1 MTIAVTGSIATDNL
15 MRFPGRFSEHLLA
28 EHLQKVSLSF
38 LVDDLVI
45 HRGGVAGNIAFAI
58 GVLGGDV
65 ALVGAA
71 GDDFDDYRNGCS
83 RHGVNCDNVLISKTA
98 HTARFTCTTD
108 LDMAQIASFYP
119 GAMSEA
125 RNIKLADVVSS
136 IGTPDLVIIGANDP
150 DAMVVHTEEC
160 RKLGLRFAA
169 DPSQQ
174 LPRLSGEE
182 IDKLIDGAEYLFT
195 NDYEWELLLSKT
207 GWSESDVQ
215 GKVDLRVTTL
225 GAKGVDI
232 VERDGTTTHVDVVPE
247 NSQTDPTGVG
257 DAFRAGFLTG
267 RSAGL
272 SLERSAQL
280 GSLVAVLVL
289 ESTGTQ
295 EWDWDREVAED
306 PAGRRVRR
314 GRGRRDRRRAGL
326 VRCDSG
332 SLKPAHARRNSASV
346 RVAAVRAATGY
357 MRLADLRHHAAFD
370 EDRVPKHEDQHGPQP
385 AAVIAGA
392 TSVLVEHPAHG
403 DRVDK
408 VDQVNWPATSP
419 TIA

>member
-28 EHLQKVSLSF
+28 DHLQKVSLSF

-45 HRGGVAGNIAFAI
+45 HRGGVAGNIAYAI

-71 GDDFDDYRNGCS
+71 GDDFGEYREWLQSN
-83 RHGVNCDNVLISKTA
+83 GVNCDHVLISQTA
-98 HTARFTCTTD
+98 KTARFVCTTD

-125 RNIKLADVVSS
+125 RNIKLADVAS
-136 IGTPDLVIIGANDP
+136 GGKPDLVIVGANDP

-160 RKLGLRFAA
+160 RKLGLPFAA

-182 IDKLIDGAEYLFT
+182 IDKLVDGAAYLFT

-207 GWSESDVQ
+207 GWSEADVQ
-215 GKVDLRVTTL
+215 KKVDLRVTTL

-232 VERDGTTTHVDVVPE
+232 VERDGTTTHVGVVPE
-247 NSQTDPTGVG
+247 TSQTDPTGVG

-267 RSAGL
+267 RTAGL

-295 EWDWDREVAED
+295 EWAWD
-306 PAGRRVRR
+306 
-314 GRGRRDRRRAGL
+314 
-326 VRCDSG
+326 
-332 SLKPAHARRNSASV
+332 
-346 RVAAVRAATGY
+346 AAVAKT
-357 MRLADLRHHAAFD
+357 RLADAYGDEAAA
-370 EDRVPKHEDQHGPQP
+370 E
-385 AAVIAGA
+385 IA
-392 TSVLVEHPAHG
+392 TVLA
-403 DRVDK
+403 
-408 VDQVNWPATSP
+408 
-419 TIA
+419 

>member
-15 MRFPGRFSEHLLA
+15 MRFPGKFSEQLLP

-71 GDDFDDYRNGCS
+71 GDDFADYRKWLLAHN
-83 RHGVNCDNVLISKTA
+83 VNCDHVLISDSA

-108 LDMAQIASFYP
+108 VDMAQIASFYP

-125 RNIKLADVVSS
+125 RNIKLADVVSG
-136 IGTPDLVIIGANDP
+136 IGKPELVIIGANDP
-150 DAMVVHTEEC
+150 EAMVVHTDEC
-160 RKLGLRFAA
+160 RKLGLPFAA

-174 LPRLSGEE
+174 LARLSGDE
-182 IDKLIDGAEYLFT
+182 IRKLIDGAEYLFT
-195 NDYEWELLLSKT
+195 NDYEWDLMLSKT
-207 GWSESDVQ
+207 GWTEADVMAQ
-215 GKVDLRVTTL
+215 IGLRVTTL
-225 GAKGVDI
+225 GPKGVD
-232 VERDGTTTHVDVVPE
+232 VVQPDGTSIHVDVVPE
-247 NSQTDPTGVG
+247 TSQVDPTGVG

-267 RSAGL
+267 RSADL

-295 EWDWDREVAED
+295 EWTWDHEVA
-306 PAGRRVRR
+306 
-314 GRGRRDRRRAGL
+314 
-326 VRCDSG
+326 
-332 SLKPAHARRNSASV
+332 K
-346 RVAAVRAATGY
+346 T
-357 MRLADLRHHAAFD
+357 RLAGAYGDEAAA
-370 EDRVPKHEDQHGPQP
+370 EIT
-385 AAVIAGA
+385 AVL
-392 TSVLVEHPAHG
+392 T
-403 DRVDK
+403 
-408 VDQVNWPATSP
+408 
-419 TIA
+419 

>member
-1 MTIAVTGSIATDNL
+1 VTIAVTGSIATDHL
-15 MRFPGRFSEHLLA
+15 MRFPGRFSEQLLA

-58 GVLGGDV
+58 GVLGGDA

-71 GDDFDDYRNGCS
+71 GDDFGDYRDWLQK
-83 RHGVNCDNVLISKTA
+83 HGVNCDHVLLSKTA
-98 HTARFTCTTD
+98 HTARFVCTTD
-108 LDMAQIASFYP
+108 TEMAQIASFYP

-125 RNIKLADVVSS
+125 RDISLADVVSS
-136 IGTPDLVIIGANDP
+136 IGTPELVIIGANDP
-150 DAMVVHTEEC
+150 AAMIVHTDEC
-160 RKLGLRFAA
+160 RKLGLAFAA

-174 LPRLSGEE
+174 LARLSGDE
-182 IDKLIDGAEYLFT
+182 IKQLIDGAAILFT
-195 NDYEWELLLSKT
+195 NDYEWDLLLSKS
-207 GWSESDVQ
+207 GWSEADVMAQ
-215 GKVDLRVTTL
+215 VGLRVTTL

-232 VERDGTTTHVDVVPE
+232 VDRDGTSVHVGVVPE

-295 EWDWDREVAED
+295 EWEWDRQ
-306 PAGRRVRR
+306 
-314 GRGRRDRRRAGL
+314 
-326 VRCDSG
+326 
-332 SLKPAHARRNSASV
+332 
-346 RVAAVRAATGY
+346 VAAT
-357 MRLADLRHHAAFD
+357 RLAGAYGEDAAA
-370 EDRVPKHEDQHGPQP
+370 EI
-385 AAVIAGA
+385 AAV
-392 TSVLVEHPAHG
+392 LV
-403 DRVDK
+403 
-408 VDQVNWPATSP
+408 
-419 TIA
+419 

>member
-1 MTIAVTGSIATDNL
+1 MKGGDFVTIAVTGSIATDNL

-28 EHLQKVSLSF
+28 EHLEKVSLSF

-71 GDDFDDYRNGCS
+71 GDDFGEYREWLE
-83 RHGVNCDNVLISKTA
+83 RHAVNCENVLISKTA

-108 LDMAQIASFYP
+108 EDMAQIASFYP

-136 IGTPDLVIIGANDP
+136 VGKPDLVIIGANDP

-160 RKLGLRFAA
+160 RKLGFAA

-182 IDKLIDGAEYLFT
+182 INKLIEGAAYLFT
-195 NDYEWELLLSKT
+195 NDYEWELLLNKT
-207 GWSESDVQ
+207 GWSEADVL
-215 GKVDLRVTTL
+215 GKVGLRVTTL

-232 VERDGTTTHVDVVPE
+232 VDRDGTTTHVGVVPE
-247 NSQTDPTGVG
+247 NSLTDPTGVG

-272 SLERSAQL
+272 SLERAAQL

-295 EWDWDREVAED
+295 EWTWNREIAESRL
-306 PAGRRVRR
+306 AGAY
-314 GRGRRDRRRAGL
+314 GDEA
-326 VRCDSG
+326 
-332 SLKPAHARRNSASV
+332 AAEI
-346 RVAAVRAATGY
+346 AAV
-357 MRLADLRHHAAFD
+357 LA
-370 EDRVPKHEDQHGPQP
+370 
-385 AAVIAGA
+385 
-392 TSVLVEHPAHG
+392 
-403 DRVDK
+403 
-408 VDQVNWPATSP
+408 
-419 TIA
+419 

>member
-15 MRFPGRFSEHLLA
+15 MRFPGRFSEQLLA
-28 EHLQKVSLSF
+28 DHLQKVSLSF

-45 HRGGVAGNIAFAI
+45 RRGGVAGNIAYAI

-71 GDDFDDYRNGCS
+71 GDDFGDYREWLKG
-83 RHGVNCDNVLISKTA
+83 HGVNCDHVLVSKTA
-98 HTARFTCTTD
+98 HTARFVCTTD
-108 LDMAQIASFYP
+108 LEMAQIASFYP

-160 RKLGLRFAA
+160 RKLGLPFAA

-174 LPRLSGEE
+174 LARLSGEE
-182 IDKLIDGAEYLFT
+182 ISKLIDGATYLFT
-195 NDYEWELLLSKT
+195 NDYEWDLLLSKT
-207 GWSESDVQ
+207 GWSEADVLAQ
-215 GKVDLRVTTL
+215 VDLRVTTL
-225 GAKGVDI
+225 GADGADI
-232 VERDGTTTHVDVVPE
+232 VNRDGSKIHVGVVPE
-247 NSQTDPTGVG
+247 TSKVDPTGVG

-267 RSAGL
+267 RSSGL

-295 EWDWDREVAED
+295 EWTWDRQVATTRLAGAYGED
-306 PAGRRVRR
+306 A
-314 GRGRRDRRRAGL
+314 A
-326 VRCDSG
+326 
-332 SLKPAHARRNSASV
+332 AEI
-346 RVAAVRAATGY
+346 AAVLT
-357 MRLADLRHHAAFD
+357 
-370 EDRVPKHEDQHGPQP
+370 
-385 AAVIAGA
+385 
-392 TSVLVEHPAHG
+392 
-403 DRVDK
+403 
-408 VDQVNWPATSP
+408 
-419 TIA
+419 